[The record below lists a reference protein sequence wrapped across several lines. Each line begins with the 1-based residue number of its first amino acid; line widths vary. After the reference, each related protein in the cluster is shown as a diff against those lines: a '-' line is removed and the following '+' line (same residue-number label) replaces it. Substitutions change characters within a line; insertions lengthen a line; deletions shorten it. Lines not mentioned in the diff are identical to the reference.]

1 MTFEEVED
9 TADLFWSLAL
19 FLFTCI
25 IFCQPSLMKRT
36 PAFSFSS
43 AADSTWVSS
52 TRLHLSVPLRTPG
65 TFILLISVVLFRSFQ
80 PLGCRIWSCTLISCR
95 SIHSSAWNSAWEWRK
110 LLFYLQLDKQ
120 YPIFK
125 WPVTILSLWSSAS
138 QVIIAPG
145 KHKSLPWQIWHRSV
159 SGVTSKRT
167 KQGNVP
173 TYSWKRC
180 ESMTGICW
188 PSLWHWSTRNHCRA
202 TRKDVDGMIRAESRW
217 NGGQPHQ
224 SLC

>member
-1 MTFEEVED
+1 MQAKIIVKAVWYGVLSRRLKNDVKWILEDKCMTFEEVED

-65 TFILLISVVLFRSFQ
+65 TFILLISVVLFCSFH

-95 SIHSSAWNSAWEWRK
+95 SIHSCETPHENEENYCS
-110 LLFYLQLDKQ
+110 
-120 YPIFK
+120 I
-125 WPVTILSLWSSAS
+125 SS
-138 QVIIAPG
+138 
-145 KHKSLPWQIWHRSV
+145 
-159 SGVTSKRT
+159 
-167 KQGNVP
+167 
-173 TYSWKRC
+173 
-180 ESMTGICW
+180 
-188 PSLWHWSTRNHCRA
+188 
-202 TRKDVDGMIRAESRW
+202 
-217 NGGQPHQ
+217 
-224 SLC
+224 